1 MDSEKLA
8 LKLHGLSKSPLKKS
22 RNSQSS
28 SFRPISP
35 GDRLADDK
43 QLDRTKFPC
52 WMGNS
57 SARCVIWTL
66 SWIGMTWVDW
76 RGSACCPQ
84 CFFICLREENSWLV
98 AWEGISHSIS
108 RNWMC
113 CVVRRLCWNTMLNHV
128 CTCVPCMPHSFLFST
143 AAANIAWAE
152 WWICGKQPLWAL
164 SAQSSFKL
172 FFLRL
177 IDSYSSSRLRLI
189 FIHMSYNLAS
199 IRHAVW
205 KSWLFSRH

>member
-1 MDSEKLA
+1 MDCPNHPSKNLA
-8 LKLHGLSKSPLKKS
+8 TPNLPVFDLSHQETVWLMI
-22 RNSQSS
+22 SS
-28 SFRPISP
+28 STAQSFHAGWETLVLGVWYENVELNRYDVS
-35 GDRLADDK
+35 GLK
-43 QLDRTKFPC
+43 GFSVL
-52 WMGNS
+52 
-57 SARCVIWTL
+57 SAV
-66 SWIGMTWVDW
+66 
-76 RGSACCPQ
+76 
-84 CFFICLREENSWLV
+84 FFICLREENSWLV

-177 IDSYSSSRLRLI
+177 IESYSSSRLRLI

>member
-84 CFFICLREENSWLV
+84 CFSSACEKRTHDWLLER
-98 AWEGISHSIS
+98 AYPIAFLAIG
-108 RNWMC
+108 
-113 CVVRRLCWNTMLNHV
+113 CVVLCVGSVEIPCSTMCARACHV
-128 CTCVPCMPHSFLFST
+128 CL
-143 AAANIAWAE
+143 IAF
-152 WWICGKQPLWAL
+152 CSPLQQRILPGLNGEYAVNSLCEL
-164 SAQSSFKL
+164 SVLRVVSSC
-172 FFLRL
+172 FF
-177 IDSYSSSRLRLI
+177 Y
-189 FIHMSYNLAS
+189 A
-199 IRHAVW
+199 
-205 KSWLFSRH
+205 

>member
-1 MDSEKLA
+1 M
-8 LKLHGLSKSPLKKS
+8 
-22 RNSQSS
+22 R
-28 SFRPISP
+28 
-35 GDRLADDK
+35 
-43 QLDRTKFPC
+43 
-52 WMGNS
+52 
-57 SARCVIWTL
+57 TL

-113 CVVRRLCWNTMLNHV
+113 CVVRRLCWNTILNHV
-128 CTCVPCMPHSFLFST
+128 CTCVPCMPHSFCSPLQQ
-143 AAANIAWAE
+143 
-152 WWICGKQPLWAL
+152 WILPGLNGEHAVTGKQPSWAI

-177 IDSYSSSRLRLI
+177 IESYSSSRLRLI
-189 FIHMSYNLAS
+189 FSIIHPHVLRPRKRKACCMKILVIFKTLNCLSDP
-199 IRHAVW
+199 IQ
-205 KSWLFSRH
+205 FDSRGYCTTYLYLSAA